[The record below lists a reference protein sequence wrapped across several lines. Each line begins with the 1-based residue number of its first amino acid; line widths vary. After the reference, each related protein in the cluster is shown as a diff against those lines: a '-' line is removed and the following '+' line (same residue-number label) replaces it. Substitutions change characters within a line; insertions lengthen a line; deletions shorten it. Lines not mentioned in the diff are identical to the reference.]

1 MSKFNYDMVVIGS
14 GPAGQRAA
22 VQAAKAKKK
31 VAIIEKNTC
40 VGGVCTNSGTIPSKS
55 FREAVLYLTGFKQRS
70 MYGSAY
76 RLKSRISMQDL
87 TFRISNIVNHENQV
101 IEDQLKRNNID
112 IISGAASFID
122 KNTISI
128 DNGEAN
134 NEENITTDKVV
145 IAVGTYPHHP
155 EGFEVDG
162 KKVFDSDQ
170 ILNMPELPRSLTV
183 IGAGIIGLEYA
194 SWFCALGIEVTL
206 VDAKPNI
213 LSFVDREIVESLK
226 YHLRDM
232 GMTFRLGEKVSSVKE
247 RDDTSVETS
256 LESGKKIISEAVL
269 VSAGRQGAID
279 KLNLEGINLE
289 PVKYGRIK
297 VDENYKTEID
307 NIYAVGDV
315 VGFPSLASTGMRQG
329 RLATQHAFNIKDD
342 NVDVPLP
349 FGIWTIP
356 EISLVGETEASL
368 TEKSV
373 PYEFGIARYKEIAR
387 GQLIGDEKGVLKI
400 LFHRDTHEI
409 LGIHII
415 GEGAIEILHL
425 GQAVLALKGGLEY
438 LYSCVYNYPT
448 LSECYKVAALDGL
461 NKIRSI

>member
-1 MSKFNYDMVVIGS
+1 MTKFDYDMVVIGS

-22 VQAAKAKKK
+22 IQAAKAGKK
-31 VAIIEKNTC
+31 VAIVEKNTC

-87 TFRISNIVNHENQV
+87 TFRISNIVKHENQV
-101 IEDQLKRNNID
+101 IEDQLKRNNVD
-112 IISGAASFID
+112 IISGTASFID
-122 KNTISI
+122 KHTLSISKE
-128 DNGEAN
+128 DS
-134 NEENITTDKVV
+134 ITSDKVV
-145 IAVGTYPHHP
+145 IAVGTYPYHP
-155 EGFEVDG
+155 DGFEVDG
-162 KKVFDSDQ
+162 KDILDSDQ
-170 ILNMPELPRSLTV
+170 VLNMSELPRSLTV
-183 IGAGIIGLEYA
+183 VGAGIIGLEYA
-194 SWFCALGIEVTL
+194 SWFCALGLEVTL
-206 VDAKPNI
+206 VDAKPNM
-213 LSFVDREIVESLK
+213 LSFVDREIVEGLK

-232 GMTFRLGEKVSSVKE
+232 GMTFRLGEKVSSVKA
-247 RDDTSVETS
+247 RKDSSVETF
-256 LESGKKIISEAVL
+256 LESGKKIVSDAVL

-279 KLNLEGINLE
+279 KLNLEAINLE
-289 PVKYGRIK
+289 PIKYGRIK
-297 VDENYKTEID
+297 VDENFKTSID

-315 VGFPSLASTGMRQG
+315 VGFPALASTGMRQG
-329 RLATQHAFNIKDD
+329 RLASEHAFNIKDD
-342 NVDVPLP
+342 KVDAPLP

-373 PYEFGIARYKEIAR
+373 PYEFGIAKYKEIAR

-400 LFHRDTHEI
+400 LFHRETHEI

-448 LSECYKVAALDGL
+448 LTECYKVAALDGL
-461 NKIRSI
+461 NKIRSL